1 MSQSTPINQ
10 IRRNLNDSQNAP
22 NPMIEQNMGKMIN
35 PNEQPNQLNDNELV
49 NDILKEMGDSPG
61 NDNISDINVNTL
73 QYTMDNSQVPP
84 EKLAYN
90 QFDEQSKMLDDNNNQ
105 ASQPSINLDHNLNNN
120 NHNNNNLLNNIN
132 LSLNTDTLKNKILKF
147 VKIPLTVFILSIILG
162 LPQINRFIFRLL
174 PQLLKESGEI
184 TIWGII
190 LKSLILTIFVVL
202 VQLLL

>member
-10 IRRNLNDSQNAP
+10 IPRNLTESQNAP
-22 NPMIEQNMGKMIN
+22 NPLMDQNMN
-35 PNEQPNQLNDNELV
+35 LNEQPNQLNDNELV

-73 QYTMDNSQVPP
+73 QYAMDNSQVPP
-84 EKLAYN
+84 EKLAHN
-90 QFDEQSKMLDDNNNQ
+90 QFDEQAKIMNESTNQSNQPHIKEHRPNSVNN
-105 ASQPSINLDHNLNNN
+105 SH
-120 NHNNNNLLNNIN
+120 NLLNNIN
-132 LSLNTDTLKNKILKF
+132 LSLNTNTLKNKIIDF

-162 LPQINRFIFRLL
+162 LPQINRFIFKLL
-174 PQLLKESGEI
+174 PKLLKESGEI

-190 LKSLILTIFVVL
+190 LKSLILTVVVVL